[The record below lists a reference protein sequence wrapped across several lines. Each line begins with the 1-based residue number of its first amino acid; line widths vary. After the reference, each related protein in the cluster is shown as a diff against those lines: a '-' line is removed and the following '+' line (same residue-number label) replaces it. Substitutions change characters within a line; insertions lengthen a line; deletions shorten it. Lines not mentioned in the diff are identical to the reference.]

1 MRLGISATSW
11 MRPNIFRNRLR
22 PSEEVCCTIGS
33 SHARRDGS
41 PESPQVRLRGFW
53 PSVTDNDGLLCARA
67 DSGTIMWDPPGYIST
82 RLFQLDRRA
91 CGFELLLDLL
101 GFVLVHAFL
110 DRLRRAL
117 DQVLGLLQ
125 AEAGDRTYL
134 FDHVDLLGTCGGQN
148 DVEFGLLLG
157 NFRRSCARAGS
168 HHGHRS
174 RGGDAPFL
182 LEHLGE
188 VCRFQHG

>member
-1 MRLGISATSW
+1 MLEETAH
-11 MRPNIFRNRLR
+11 RNPRR
-22 PSEEVCCTIGS
+22 SDCGGS
-33 SHARRDGS
+33 GQASLIIMGC
-41 PESPQVRLRGFW
+41 
-53 PSVTDNDGLLCARA
+53 CARA
-67 DSGTIMWDPPGYIST
+67 ESGTTTWDPPGYIST

-157 NFRRSCARAGS
+157 NHRRS
-168 HHGHRS
+168 
-174 RGGDAPFL
+174 
-182 LEHLGE
+182 
-188 VCRFQHG
+188 